1 MRLWLSALLASVGIL
16 AAAGENLA
24 LKKSVKA
31 SSRENTR
38 FLPEFAVDGKTRTR
52 WSSQQRNDPQ
62 WLMVDLGAVKS
73 WKDVVWKKDGKGGV
87 ETLVF
92 PGQNARFVR
101 FAGQYRIPN
110 ASGYSIQEFQVFEQ

>member
-1 MRLWLSALLASVGIL
+1 
-16 AAAGENLA
+16 
-24 LKKSVKA
+24 
-31 SSRENTR
+31 
-38 FLPEFAVDGKTRTR
+38 
-52 WSSQQRNDPQ
+52 
-62 WLMVDLGAVKS
+62 MVDLGAVKKVGKVVIFWERSAAKDYKIQLSVDGKS

-92 PGQNARFVR
+92 PGENARFVR